1 MDREKCEQI
10 KDEYYQL
17 RGWDIPTGLLKKD
30 TLKKLSLDDVIEPL
44 KGKVI

>member
-1 MDREKCEQI
+1 L

-17 RGWDIPTGLLKKD
+17 RGWDVPTGLLKRD
-30 TLKKLSLDDVIEPL
+30 TLKILDLDYVIEPL